1 MIRIIKIVL
10 ASLLLL
16 CLLDMP
22 YSFFQLVRFVSMAG
36 FAFLAYT
43 ANENNS
49 INEMLLYVLLAILF
63 QPFEKIALG
72 RELWNIVDVIVGVGL
87 LISVLKQKKN

>member
-36 FAFLAYT
+36 FVFLAYT

-49 INEMLLYVLLAILF
+49 KNEMLLYVLLAILF

-72 RELWNIVDVIVGVGL
+72 RELWNIVDVIVALFL
-87 LISVLKQKKN
+87 LITLKRK

>member
-1 MIRIIKIVL
+1 MTRVIKIVL
-10 ASLLLL
+10 ATLLLL

-22 YSFFQLVRFVSMAG
+22 YSFFQLVRFVSMVG

-43 ANENNS
+43 TNENNS
-49 INEMLLYVLLAILF
+49 KNEMLLYVLLALLF

-72 RELWNIVDVIVGVGL
+72 RELWNIVDIIVALFL
-87 LISVLKQKKN
+87 LISLKRK